1 MDDARLSQF
10 PLVGRPGEPSW
21 SVEKQ
26 VVIAEVQ
33 RHVDMINEARP
44 GLDLL
49 EERVTGHTFRRSG
62 AKELARKGV
71 PFSGIQWLARHSSSS
86 TWAYVEEAWEEAPRQ
101 SMRLNDVAS
110 LCQVLNKVRAR
121 VDQLEGQPKIA
132 FSPNSL
138 VSACNNNNS
147 SWLADKVAS

>member
-1 MDDARLSQF
+1 M
-10 PLVGRPGEPSW
+10 
-21 SVEKQ
+21 
-26 VVIAEVQ
+26 
-33 RHVDMINEARP
+33 
-44 GLDLL
+44 
-49 EERVTGHTFRRSG
+49 
-62 AKELARKGV
+62 ARKGV
-71 PFSGIQWLARHSSSS
+71 PFAGIQWLARHSSSS
-86 TWAYVEEAWEEAPRQ
+86 TWAYVEDAWEEATRQ